1 MKHTANTWK
10 KPLGIVAVLVVLVA
24 VAAAAFFRSK
34 PMVDPADT
42 LQVRSISADYWNGGE
57 TYHCDISQENIPQKL
72 SRDLVSLFQGF
83 TIRNTL
89 FPRQNTYTVEPDSV
103 YISIQVGLAEGS
115 MRVNLSTNSAY
126 TSAQFGDTHYSIV
139 DGQDLYQ
146 KVYDRLSPLLVAHG
160 SPGAPEGEPSP
171 TPSQLPQTVPWEVPE
186 QPSMSYEAYFEQERE
201 YEFFEHLDSAW
212 FYDQCDFEYRD
223 GALYLV
229 DSQKTGEA
237 LWKVWDTDN
246 LEVKAV
252 DPAWIY
258 GIVDGKTLI
267 RMDYKGNHQET
278 LFVDDSGL
286 ISTMNRGISNP
297 ISVAYTYR
305 YDGTP
310 APACIQNPLPLADRS
325 VLYFWA
331 GAEDG
336 DGAALY
342 RLYVHDGHTDVVY
355 QYTQEE
361 LEQYRFPDYP
371 ELEGT
376 GPYYRISAPNP
387 VSNVEVRWSVGNPE
401 FFQRFEAEVQGDFG
415 KLTDT
420 ELIHYNTIG
429 YHLHSQLNCTKN
441 TFTGAFQQ
449 VEPEW

>member
-1 MKHTANTWK
+1 MKHRKRMLPIA
-10 KPLGIVAVLVVLVA
+10 AVLVVLVA

-34 PMVDPADT
+34 PMLDPADT
-42 LQVRSISADYWNGGE
+42 LQVRSISADYWNSGE

-103 YISIQVGLAEGS
+103 CISIQVGLAEGS

-146 KVYDRLSPLLVAHG
+146 KVYDRLSPLLAAHG

-186 QPSMSYEAYFEQERE
+186 QQPMTYEEYFEQERE
-201 YEFFEHLDSAW
+201 YDFEDLDYAW

-297 ISVAYTYR
+297 LTVAYTYR

-355 QYTQEE
+355 QYTQKE
-361 LEQYRFPDYP
+361 LEQYRFPDCP

-376 GPYYRISAPNP
+376 GPYYRISVPNP
-387 VSNVEVRWSVGNPE
+387 VSNVEVGWTVGNPE
-401 FFQRFEAEVQGDFG
+401 FFHRFDAEMQNEYTKV
-415 KLTDT
+415 TDT
-420 ELIHYNTIG
+420 ELLYEKPMEYG
-429 YHLHSQLNCTKN
+429 LPKSFSCTKN
-441 TFTGAFQQ
+441 MLTGEFQQ
-449 VEPEW
+449 VEPRSY

>member
-72 SRDLVSLFQGF
+72 SRDLVSLFQGV

-103 YISIQVGLAEGS
+103 YISIQVGLSEGS

-126 TSAQFGDTHYSIV
+126 TSAQLGDTHCSIV
-139 DGQDLYQ
+139 DGQALYQ

-160 SPGAPEGEPSP
+160 SPRDPEGEPSP

-186 QPSMSYEAYFEQERE
+186 QPSVSYEAYFEQERE
-201 YEFFEHLDSAW
+201 YDFEDLDSAW
-212 FYDQCDFEYRD
+212 FYEACIFKYEG

-229 DSQKTGEA
+229 DDQETGEV
-237 LWKVWDTDN
+237 LWKVCDMDN

-267 RMDYKGNHQET
+267 RMDYKGNHQEI

-297 ISVAYTYR
+297 ISVAYTYG
-305 YDGTP
+305 YDGTLEP
-310 APACIQNPLPLADRS
+310 KCIQNPLPLADRS
-325 VLYFWA
+325 VMYFWA

-342 RLYVHDGHTDVVY
+342 RLYVHDGHTDVVH
-355 QYTQEE
+355 QYTQKE

>member
-34 PMVDPADT
+34 PMLDLADT
-42 LQVRSISADYWNGGE
+42 LQVRSISADYWNSGE

-186 QPSMSYEAYFEQERE
+186 QPSMSYEEYFEQERE
-201 YEFFEHLDSAW
+201 YDFEDLDYAW

-237 LWKVWDTDN
+237 LWKVWDADN

-286 ISTMNRGISNP
+286 ISTMNRRISNP
-297 ISVAYTYR
+297 LTVAYTYR

-355 QYTQEE
+355 QYTQKE
-361 LEQYRFPDYP
+361 LEQYRFPDCP

-376 GPYYRISAPNP
+376 GPYYRISVPNP
-387 VSNVEVRWSVGNPE
+387 VSNVEVGWTVGNPE
-401 FFQRFEAEVQGDFG
+401 FFHRFDAEMQNEYTKV
-415 KLTDT
+415 TDT
-420 ELIHYNTIG
+420 ELLYEKPMEYG
-429 YHLHSQLNCTKN
+429 LPKLFSCTKN
-441 TFTGAFQQ
+441 MLTGEFRQ
-449 VEPEW
+449 VEPRSY

>member
-1 MKHTANTWK
+1 MKHRKRMLPIA
-10 KPLGIVAVLVVLVA
+10 AVLVVLVA

-34 PMVDPADT
+34 PMLDPADT

-186 QPSMSYEAYFEQERE
+186 QPSMSYEEYFEQERE
-201 YEFFEHLDSAW
+201 YDFEDLDYAW

-286 ISTMNRGISNP
+286 ISTMNRRISNP
-297 ISVAYTYR
+297 LTVAYTYR

-355 QYTQEE
+355 QYTQKE
-361 LEQYRFPDYP
+361 LEQYRFPDCP

-376 GPYYRISAPNP
+376 GPYYRISVPNP
-387 VSNVEVRWSVGNPE
+387 VSNVEVGWTVGNPE
-401 FFQRFEAEVQGDFG
+401 FFHRFDAEMQNEYTKV
-415 KLTDT
+415 TDT
-420 ELIHYNTIG
+420 ELLYEKPMEYG
-429 YHLHSQLNCTKN
+429 LPMLFSCTKN
-441 TFTGAFQQ
+441 MLTGEFQQ
-449 VEPEW
+449 VEPRSY

>member
-1 MKHTANTWK
+1 MKHRKRMLPIA
-10 KPLGIVAVLVVLVA
+10 AVLVVLVA

-126 TSAQFGDTHYSIV
+126 TSAQFGDTHCSIV

-186 QPSMSYEAYFEQERE
+186 QPSVSYEEYFEQERE
-201 YEFFEHLDSAW
+201 YDFEDLDSAW

-297 ISVAYTYR
+297 LTVAYTYR

-355 QYTQEE
+355 QYTQKE
-361 LEQYRFPDYP
+361 LEQYRFPDCP

-376 GPYYRISAPNP
+376 GPYYRISVPNP
-387 VSNVEVRWSVGNPE
+387 VSNVEVGWTVGNPE
-401 FFQRFEAEVQGDFG
+401 FFHRFDAEMQNEYTKV
-415 KLTDT
+415 TDT
-420 ELIHYNTIG
+420 ELLYEKHMEYG
-429 YHLHSQLNCTKN
+429 LPKLFSCTKN
-441 TFTGAFQQ
+441 MLTGEFQQ
-449 VEPEW
+449 VEPRSY

>member
-1 MKHTANTWK
+1 MKHRKRMLPIA
-10 KPLGIVAVLVVLVA
+10 AVLVALVA

-34 PMVDPADT
+34 PMLDLADT
-42 LQVRSISADYWNGGE
+42 LQVRSISADYWNSGE

-186 QPSMSYEAYFEQERE
+186 QPSVSYEEYFEQERE
-201 YEFFEHLDSAW
+201 YDFEDLDYAW

-297 ISVAYTYR
+297 LTVAYTYR

-355 QYTQEE
+355 QYTQKE
-361 LEQYRFPDYP
+361 LEQYRFPDCP

-376 GPYYRISAPNP
+376 GPYYRISVPNP
-387 VSNVEVRWSVGNPE
+387 VSNVEVGWTVGNPE
-401 FFQRFEAEVQGDFG
+401 FFHRFDAEMQNEYTKV
-415 KLTDT
+415 TDT
-420 ELIHYNTIG
+420 ELLYEKPMEYG
-429 YHLHSQLNCTKN
+429 LPKSFSCTKN
-441 TFTGAFQQ
+441 MLTGEFQQ
-449 VEPEW
+449 VEPRSY

>member
-1 MKHTANTWK
+1 MKHRKRILPIA
-10 KPLGIVAVLVVLVA
+10 AVLVVLVA
-24 VAAAAFFRSK
+24 LLAATFFRST
-34 PMVDPADT
+34 PLVDPADT

-103 YISIQVGLAEGS
+103 YISIQVGLSEGS

-126 TSAQFGDTHYSIV
+126 TSAQFGDTHCSIV

-186 QPSMSYEAYFEQERE
+186 QPSVSYEEYFEQERE

-237 LWKVWDTDN
+237 LWKVWDMDN

-286 ISTMNRGISNP
+286 ISTMNRDISNP
-297 ISVAYTYR
+297 ISVAYTYG
-305 YDGTP
+305 YDGTLEP
-310 APACIQNPLPLADRS
+310 KCIQNPLPLADRS
-325 VLYFWA
+325 VMYFWA

-376 GPYYRISAPNP
+376 GPYYRISAPVP

>member
-24 VAAAAFFRSK
+24 VATAAFFRSK

-186 QPSMSYEAYFEQERE
+186 QPSMSYEEYFEQERE
-201 YEFFEHLDSAW
+201 YDFEDLDYAW

-237 LWKVWDTDN
+237 LWKVWDADN

-286 ISTMNRGISNP
+286 ISTMNRRISNP
-297 ISVAYTYR
+297 LTVAYTYR

-355 QYTQEE
+355 QYTQKE
-361 LEQYRFPDYP
+361 LEQYRFPDCP

-376 GPYYRISAPNP
+376 GPYYRISVPNP
-387 VSNVEVRWSVGNPE
+387 VSNVEVGWTVGNPE
-401 FFQRFEAEVQGDFG
+401 FFHRFDAEMQNEYTKV
-415 KLTDT
+415 TDT
-420 ELIHYNTIG
+420 ELLYEKPMEYG
-429 YHLHSQLNCTKN
+429 LPKLFSCTKN
-441 TFTGAFQQ
+441 MLTGEFQQ
-449 VEPEW
+449 VEPRSY

>member
-1 MKHTANTWK
+1 MKHRKRMLPIA
-10 KPLGIVAVLVVLVA
+10 AVLVVLVA

-186 QPSMSYEAYFEQERE
+186 QPSMSYEEYFEQERE

-429 YHLHSQLNCTKN
+429 YHLHSQLSCTKN

>member
-1 MKHTANTWK
+1 MKKASIRKHALK
-10 KPLGIVAVLVVLVA
+10 IVAVLVVLVA
-24 VAAAAFFRSK
+24 VATAAFFRSK
-34 PMVDPADT
+34 PMLDPADSP
-42 LQVRSISADYWNGGE
+42 RISLITADYENGGE
-57 TYHCDISQENIPQKL
+57 SYRSTMEQTDISQNLNNQLIA
-72 SRDLVSLFQGF
+72 LFQG
-83 TIRNTL
+83 TQMRNVRFL
-89 FPRQNTYTVEPDSV
+89 RPQSFRMEPDSV
-103 YISIQVGLAEGS
+103 YLNVWVETDRAS
-115 MRVNLSTNSAY
+115 MLVNLSTNSDY
-126 TSAQFGDTHYSIV
+126 NSAQFGDTHYAIV
-139 DGQDLYQ
+139 NGPDLYQ
-146 KVYDRLSPLLVAHG
+146 KVYELLSPLLVAHG
-160 SPGAPEGEPSP
+160 SPGDPEGEPSP
-171 TPSQLPQTVPWEVPE
+171 TPSQPPQTVPWEVPE
-186 QPSMSYEAYFEQERE
+186 QPSVSYEAYFEQERE
-201 YEFFEHLDSAW
+201 YDFEDLDYAW

-252 DPAWIY
+252 DPSWIY

-286 ISTMNRGISNP
+286 ISSMNRGVSDP
-297 ISVAYTYR
+297 LTVTYTYR

-310 APACIQNPLPLADRS
+310 APACVQNPLPLADRS

-342 RLYVHDGHTDVVY
+342 RLYVSDGHTDVVY

-361 LEQYRFPDYP
+361 LEQYRFPDCP

-376 GPYYRISAPNP
+376 GPYYRISVPEP
-387 VSNVEVRWSVGNPE
+387 VSNVEVGWTVGNPE
-401 FFQRFEAEVQGDFG
+401 FFQRFDAEMQNEYTKVI
-415 KLTDT
+415 DT
-420 ELIHYNTIG
+420 ELLYEKPIEYG
-429 YHLHSQLNCTKN
+429 LPMLFSCTKN
-441 TFTGAFQQ
+441 MLTGEFQQ
-449 VEPEW
+449 VEPRSY

>member
-89 FPRQNTYTVEPDSV
+89 FPRPNTYTVEPDSV

-139 DGQDLYQ
+139 DGQALYQ

-186 QPSMSYEAYFEQERE
+186 QPSVSYEEYFEQERE

-267 RMDYKGNHQET
+267 RMDYKGNHQEI

-361 LEQYRFPDYP
+361 LEQYRFPDCP

>member
-24 VAAAAFFRSK
+24 VATAAFFRSK
-34 PMVDPADT
+34 PMLDPADSP
-42 LQVRSISADYWNGGE
+42 RISLITADYENGGE
-57 TYHCDISQENIPQKL
+57 SYRSTMEQTDISQNLNNQLIA
-72 SRDLVSLFQGF
+72 LFQG
-83 TIRNTL
+83 TQMRNVRFL
-89 FPRQNTYTVEPDSV
+89 RPQSFRMEPDSV
-103 YISIQVGLAEGS
+103 YLNVWVETDRGS
-115 MRVNLSTNSAY
+115 MLVNLSTNSDY
-126 TSAQFGDTHYSIV
+126 NSAQFGDTHYAIV
-139 DGQDLYQ
+139 NGPDLYQ

-186 QPSMSYEAYFEQERE
+186 QPSMSYEEYFEQERE
-201 YEFFEHLDSAW
+201 YDFEDLDYAW

-297 ISVAYTYR
+297 LTVAYTYR

-355 QYTQEE
+355 QYTQKE
-361 LEQYRFPDYP
+361 LEQYRFPDCP

-376 GPYYRISAPNP
+376 GPYYRISVPNP
-387 VSNVEVRWSVGNPE
+387 VSNVEVGWTVGNPE
-401 FFQRFEAEVQGDFG
+401 FFHRFDAEMQNEYTKV
-415 KLTDT
+415 TDT
-420 ELIHYNTIG
+420 ELLY
-429 YHLHSQLNCTKN
+429 
-441 TFTGAFQQ
+441 
-449 VEPEW
+449 

>member
-24 VAAAAFFRSK
+24 VATAAFFRSK
-34 PMVDPADT
+34 PMVDLADT
-42 LQVRSISADYWNGGE
+42 LQVRSISADYWNSGE

-186 QPSMSYEAYFEQERE
+186 QPSMSYEEYFEQERE
-201 YEFFEHLDSAW
+201 YDFEDLDYAW

-297 ISVAYTYR
+297 LTVAYTYR

-355 QYTQEE
+355 QYTQKE
-361 LEQYRFPDYP
+361 LEQYRFPDCP

-376 GPYYRISAPNP
+376 GPYYRISVPNP
-387 VSNVEVRWSVGNPE
+387 VSNVEVGWTVGNPE
-401 FFQRFEAEVQGDFG
+401 FFHRFDAEMQNEYTKV
-415 KLTDT
+415 TDT
-420 ELIHYNTIG
+420 ELLYEKPMEYG
-429 YHLHSQLNCTKN
+429 LPKSFSCTKN
-441 TFTGAFQQ
+441 MLTGEFQQ
-449 VEPEW
+449 VEPRSY

>member
-24 VAAAAFFRSK
+24 VATAAFFRSK
-34 PMVDPADT
+34 PMLDPADT

-72 SRDLVSLFQGF
+72 SRDLVTLFQGF

-186 QPSMSYEAYFEQERE
+186 QPSVSYEEYFEQERE
-201 YEFFEHLDSAW
+201 YGFEDLDYAW

-286 ISTMNRGISNP
+286 ISTMNRGISDP
-297 ISVAYTYR
+297 LTVAYTYR

-355 QYTQEE
+355 QYTQKE
-361 LEQYRFPDYP
+361 LEQYRFPDCP

-376 GPYYRISAPNP
+376 GPYYRISVPNP
-387 VSNVEVRWSVGNPE
+387 VSNVEVGWTVGNPE
-401 FFQRFEAEVQGDFG
+401 FFHRFDAEMQNEYTKV
-415 KLTDT
+415 TDT
-420 ELIHYNTIG
+420 ELLYEKPMEYG
-429 YHLHSQLNCTKN
+429 LPKLFSCTKN
-441 TFTGAFQQ
+441 MLTGEFQQ
-449 VEPEW
+449 VEPRSY

>member
-34 PMVDPADT
+34 PMLDLADT

-186 QPSMSYEAYFEQERE
+186 QPSVSYEEYFEQERE
-201 YEFFEHLDSAW
+201 YDFEDLDYAW

-297 ISVAYTYR
+297 LTVAYTYR

-355 QYTQEE
+355 QYTQKE
-361 LEQYRFPDYP
+361 LEQYRFPDCP

-376 GPYYRISAPNP
+376 GPYYRISVPNP
-387 VSNVEVRWSVGNPE
+387 VSNVEVGWTVGNPE
-401 FFQRFEAEVQGDFG
+401 FFHRFDAEMQNEYTKV
-415 KLTDT
+415 TDT
-420 ELIHYNTIG
+420 ELLYEKPMEYG
-429 YHLHSQLNCTKN
+429 LPKLFSCTKN
-441 TFTGAFQQ
+441 MLTGEFQQ
-449 VEPEW
+449 VEPRSY

>member
-1 MKHTANTWK
+1 MKHRKRMLPIA
-10 KPLGIVAVLVVLVA
+10 AVLVALVA

-42 LQVRSISADYWNGGE
+42 LQVRSISADYWNSGE

-72 SRDLVSLFQGF
+72 SRDLVSLFQGV

-89 FPRQNTYTVEPDSV
+89 FPRPNTYTVEPDSV
-103 YISIQVGLAEGS
+103 YISIQVGLSEGS

-126 TSAQFGDTHYSIV
+126 TSAQFGDTHCSIV

-160 SPGAPEGEPSP
+160 SPGDPEGEPSP

-186 QPSMSYEAYFEQERE
+186 QPSVSYEAYFEQERE
-201 YEFFEHLDSAW
+201 YDFEDLDSAW

-267 RMDYKGNHQET
+267 RMDYKGNHQEI

-297 ISVAYTYR
+297 ISVAYTYG
-305 YDGTP
+305 YDGTLEP
-310 APACIQNPLPLADRS
+310 KCIQNPLPLADRS
-325 VLYFWA
+325 VMYFWA

-401 FFQRFEAEVQGDFG
+401 FFQRFEEEVQGDFG

>member
-72 SRDLVSLFQGF
+72 SRDLVSLFQGV

-89 FPRQNTYTVEPDSV
+89 FPRPNTYTVEPDSV

-126 TSAQFGDTHYSIV
+126 TSAQFGDTHCSIV
-139 DGQDLYQ
+139 DGQALYQ
-146 KVYDRLSPLLVAHG
+146 KVYDRLSPLLAAHG
-160 SPGAPEGEPSP
+160 SPEDPEGEPSP

-186 QPSMSYEAYFEQERE
+186 QPSVSYEAYFEQERE
-201 YEFFEHLDSAW
+201 YDFEDLDYAW

-286 ISTMNRGISNP
+286 ISTMNRGVSDP
-297 ISVAYTYR
+297 LTVAYTYR

-310 APACIQNPLPLADRS
+310 APACVQNPLPLADRS

-336 DGAALY
+336 NGAALY

-355 QYTQEE
+355 QYTQKE
-361 LEQYRFPDYP
+361 LEQYRFPDCP

-376 GPYYRISAPNP
+376 GPYYRISVPEP
-387 VSNVEVRWSVGNPE
+387 VSNVEVGWTVGNPE
-401 FFQRFEAEVQGDFG
+401 FFQRFDAEMQNEYTKVI
-415 KLTDT
+415 DT
-420 ELIHYNTIG
+420 ELLYEKPIEYG
-429 YHLHSQLNCTKN
+429 LPMLFSCTKN
-441 TFTGAFQQ
+441 MLTGEFQQ
-449 VEPEW
+449 VEPRSY

>member
-1 MKHTANTWK
+1 
-10 KPLGIVAVLVVLVA
+10 
-24 VAAAAFFRSK
+24 
-34 PMVDPADT
+34 
-42 LQVRSISADYWNGGE
+42 
-57 TYHCDISQENIPQKL
+57 
-72 SRDLVSLFQGF
+72 
-83 TIRNTL
+83 
-89 FPRQNTYTVEPDSV
+89 
-103 YISIQVGLAEGS
+103 

-126 TSAQFGDTHYSIV
+126 TSAQFGDTHCSIV

-186 QPSMSYEAYFEQERE
+186 QPSVSYEAYFEQERE
-201 YEFFEHLDSAW
+201 YDFEDLDSAW

-297 ISVAYTYR
+297 ISVAYTYG
-305 YDGTP
+305 YDGTLEP
-310 APACIQNPLPLADRS
+310 KCIQNPLPLADRS
-325 VLYFWA
+325 VMYFWA

-355 QYTQEE
+355 QYTQKE
-361 LEQYRFPDYP
+361 LEQYRFPDCP

-376 GPYYRISAPNP
+376 GPYYRISVPNP
-387 VSNVEVRWSVGNPE
+387 VSNVEVGWTVGNPE
-401 FFQRFEAEVQGDFG
+401 FFHRFDAEMQNEYTKV
-415 KLTDT
+415 TDT
-420 ELIHYNTIG
+420 ELLYEKPMEYG
-429 YHLHSQLNCTKN
+429 LPKSFSCTKN
-441 TFTGAFQQ
+441 MLTGEFQQ
-449 VEPEW
+449 VEPRSY

>member
-1 MKHTANTWK
+1 MKHRKRILPIA
-10 KPLGIVAVLVVLVA
+10 AVLVVLVA

-34 PMVDPADT
+34 PMLDPADT

-186 QPSMSYEAYFEQERE
+186 QPSMSYEEYFEQERE
-201 YEFFEHLDSAW
+201 YDFEDLDYAW

-237 LWKVWDTDN
+237 LWKVWDADN

-286 ISTMNRGISNP
+286 ISTMNRRISNP
-297 ISVAYTYR
+297 LTVAYTYR

-355 QYTQEE
+355 QYTQKE
-361 LEQYRFPDYP
+361 LEQYRFPDCP

-376 GPYYRISAPNP
+376 GPYYRISVPNP
-387 VSNVEVRWSVGNPE
+387 VSNVEVGWTVGNPE
-401 FFQRFEAEVQGDFG
+401 FFHRFDAEMQNEYTKV
-415 KLTDT
+415 TDT
-420 ELIHYNTIG
+420 ELLYEKPMEYG
-429 YHLHSQLNCTKN
+429 LPKLFSCTKN
-441 TFTGAFQQ
+441 MLTGEFQQ
-449 VEPEW
+449 VEPRSY

>member
-89 FPRQNTYTVEPDSV
+89 FPRPNTYTVEPDSV
-103 YISIQVGLAEGS
+103 YISIQVGLSEGS

-126 TSAQFGDTHYSIV
+126 TSAQLGDTHCSIV

-201 YEFFEHLDSAW
+201 YDFEDLDSAW

-237 LWKVWDTDN
+237 LWKVWDMDN

-267 RMDYKGNHQET
+267 RMDYKGNHQEI

-297 ISVAYTYR
+297 ISVAYTYG
-305 YDGTP
+305 YDGTLEP
-310 APACIQNPLPLADRS
+310 KCIQNPLPLADRS
-325 VLYFWA
+325 VMYFWA

-342 RLYVHDGHTDVVY
+342 RLYVHDGHTDVVH
-355 QYTQEE
+355 QYTQKE

>member
-1 MKHTANTWK
+1 MKKARIRK
-10 KPLGIVAVLVVLVA
+10 SALKIVVVLVVLVA

-34 PMVDPADT
+34 PMVDPADSP
-42 LQVRSISADYWNGGE
+42 RISLITADYENGGE
-57 TYHCDISQENIPQKL
+57 SYRSTMEQTDISQNLNNQLIA
-72 SRDLVSLFQGF
+72 LFQG
-83 TIRNTL
+83 TQMRNVRFL
-89 FPRQNTYTVEPDSV
+89 RPQSFRMEPDSV
-103 YISIQVGLAEGS
+103 YLNVWVETDRDS
-115 MRVNLSTNSAY
+115 MLVNLSTNSDY
-126 TSAQFGDTHYSIV
+126 NSAQFGDTHYAIV
-139 DGQDLYQ
+139 NGADLYQ
-146 KVYDRLSPLLVAHG
+146 KVYELLSPLLVAHG

-186 QPSMSYEAYFEQERE
+186 QPSVSYEEYFEQERE
-201 YEFFEHLDSAW
+201 YDFEDLDSAW

-286 ISTMNRGISNP
+286 ISTMNRGISDP
-297 ISVAYTYR
+297 LTVAYTYR

-355 QYTQEE
+355 QYTQKE
-361 LEQYRFPDYP
+361 LEQYRFPDCP

-376 GPYYRISAPNP
+376 GPYYRISVPNP

-420 ELIHYNTIG
+420 ELIHHNTIG
-429 YHLHSQLNCTKN
+429 YHLHSQLSCTKN

>member
-42 LQVRSISADYWNGGE
+42 LQVRSISADYWNSGE

-72 SRDLVSLFQGF
+72 NRDLVSLFQGF

-126 TSAQFGDTHYSIV
+126 TSAQFGDTHCSIV

-186 QPSMSYEAYFEQERE
+186 QQPMTYEEYFEQERE

-297 ISVAYTYR
+297 LTVAYTYR

-342 RLYVHDGHTDVVY
+342 RLYVHDGHTDVVH
-355 QYTQEE
+355 QYTQKE
-361 LEQYRFPDYP
+361 LEQYRFPDCP

-420 ELIHYNTIG
+420 ELIHHNTIG
-429 YHLHSQLNCTKN
+429 YHLHSQLSCTKN

>member
-1 MKHTANTWK
+1 MKHRKRMLPIA
-10 KPLGIVAVLVVLVA
+10 AVLVVLVA

-34 PMVDPADT
+34 PMVDSADT

-72 SRDLVSLFQGF
+72 SRDLVSLFQGV
-83 TIRNTL
+83 TIRHTL

-126 TSAQFGDTHYSIV
+126 TSAQLGDTHYSIV

-186 QPSMSYEAYFEQERE
+186 QPSMSYEEYFEQERE
-201 YEFFEHLDSAW
+201 YDFEDLDYAW

-297 ISVAYTYR
+297 LTVAYTYR

-342 RLYVHDGHTDVVY
+342 RLYVSDGHTDVVY

-361 LEQYRFPDYP
+361 LEQYRFPDCP

-376 GPYYRISAPNP
+376 GPYYRISVPNP
-387 VSNVEVRWSVGNPE
+387 VSNVEVGWTVGNPE
-401 FFQRFEAEVQGDFG
+401 FFHRFDAEMQNEYTKV
-415 KLTDT
+415 TDT
-420 ELIHYNTIG
+420 ELLYEKPMEYG
-429 YHLHSQLNCTKN
+429 LPMLFSCTKN
-441 TFTGAFQQ
+441 MLTGEFQQ
-449 VEPEW
+449 VEPRSY

>member
-1 MKHTANTWK
+1 MKKASIRK
-10 KPLGIVAVLVVLVA
+10 SALKIVAVLVVLVA

-34 PMVDPADT
+34 PMLDPADT
-42 LQVRSISADYWNGGE
+42 LQVRSISADYWNSGE

-103 YISIQVGLAEGS
+103 CISIQVGLAEGS

-126 TSAQFGDTHYSIV
+126 TPAQLGDTHYSIV

-146 KVYDRLSPLLVAHG
+146 KVYDRLSPLLAAHG

-186 QPSMSYEAYFEQERE
+186 QQPMTYEEYFEQERE
-201 YEFFEHLDSAW
+201 YDFEDLDYAW

-297 ISVAYTYR
+297 LTVAYTYR

-355 QYTQEE
+355 QYTQKE
-361 LEQYRFPDYP
+361 LEQYRFPDCP

-376 GPYYRISAPNP
+376 GPYYRISVPNP
-387 VSNVEVRWSVGNPE
+387 VSNVEVGWTVGNPE
-401 FFQRFEAEVQGDFG
+401 FFHRFDAEMQNEYTKV
-415 KLTDT
+415 TDT
-420 ELIHYNTIG
+420 ELLYEKPMEYG
-429 YHLHSQLNCTKN
+429 LPKSFSCTKN
-441 TFTGAFQQ
+441 MLTGEFQQ
-449 VEPEW
+449 VEPRSY

>member
-1 MKHTANTWK
+1 MKKASIRK
-10 KPLGIVAVLVVLVA
+10 SALKIVAVLVVLVA

-34 PMVDPADT
+34 PMLDPADT
-42 LQVRSISADYWNGGE
+42 LQVRSISADYWNSGE

-103 YISIQVGLAEGS
+103 CISIQVGLAEGS

-146 KVYDRLSPLLVAHG
+146 KVYDRLSPLLAAHG

-186 QPSMSYEAYFEQERE
+186 QQPMTYEEYFEQERE
-201 YEFFEHLDSAW
+201 YDFEDLDYAW

-297 ISVAYTYR
+297 LTVAYTYR

-355 QYTQEE
+355 QYTQKE
-361 LEQYRFPDYP
+361 LEQYRFPDCP

-376 GPYYRISAPNP
+376 GPYYRISVPNP
-387 VSNVEVRWSVGNPE
+387 VSNVEVGWTVGNPE
-401 FFQRFEAEVQGDFG
+401 FFHRFDAEMQNEYTKV
-415 KLTDT
+415 TDT
-420 ELIHYNTIG
+420 ELLYEKPMEYG
-429 YHLHSQLNCTKN
+429 LPKLFSCTKN
-441 TFTGAFQQ
+441 MLTGEFQQ
-449 VEPEW
+449 VEPRSY

>member
-1 MKHTANTWK
+1 MKHRKRMLPIA
-10 KPLGIVAVLVVLVA
+10 AVLVALVA

-42 LQVRSISADYWNGGE
+42 LQVRSISADYWNSGE

-89 FPRQNTYTVEPDSV
+89 FPHQNTYTVEPDSV

-126 TSAQFGDTHYSIV
+126 TSAQFGDTHCSIV

-186 QPSMSYEAYFEQERE
+186 QPSVSYEEYFEQERE
-201 YEFFEHLDSAW
+201 YDFEDLDYAW

-297 ISVAYTYR
+297 LTVAYTYR

-355 QYTQEE
+355 QYTQKE
-361 LEQYRFPDYP
+361 LEQYRFPDCP

-376 GPYYRISAPNP
+376 GPYYRISVPNP
-387 VSNVEVRWSVGNPE
+387 VSNVEVGWTVGNPE
-401 FFQRFEAEVQGDFG
+401 FFHRFDAEMQNEYTKV
-415 KLTDT
+415 TDT
-420 ELIHYNTIG
+420 ELLYEKPMEYG
-429 YHLHSQLNCTKN
+429 LPKSFSCTKN
-441 TFTGAFQQ
+441 MLTGEFQQ
-449 VEPEW
+449 VEPRSY

>member
-1 MKHTANTWK
+1 MKKASIRK
-10 KPLGIVAVLVVLVA
+10 SALKIVAVLVVLVA
-24 VAAAAFFRSK
+24 VATAAFFRSK
-34 PMVDPADT
+34 PMLDPADSP
-42 LQVRSISADYWNGGE
+42 RISLITADYENGGE
-57 TYHCDISQENIPQKL
+57 SYRSTMEQTDISQNLNNQLIA
-72 SRDLVSLFQGF
+72 LFQG
-83 TIRNTL
+83 TQMRNVRFL
-89 FPRQNTYTVEPDSV
+89 RPQSFRMEPDSV
-103 YISIQVGLAEGS
+103 CLNVWVETDRGS
-115 MRVNLSTNSAY
+115 MLVNLSTNSDY
-126 TSAQFGDTHYSIV
+126 NSAQFGDTHYSIV

-186 QPSMSYEAYFEQERE
+186 QPSVSYEEYFEQERE
-201 YEFFEHLDSAW
+201 YDFEDLDSAW

-297 ISVAYTYR
+297 LTVAYTYR

-342 RLYVHDGHTDVVY
+342 RLYVHDGHTDVVH
-355 QYTQEE
+355 QYTQKE

-401 FFQRFEAEVQGDFG
+401 FFHRFDAEMQNEYTKV
-415 KLTDT
+415 TDT
-420 ELIHYNTIG
+420 ELLYEKPMEYG
-429 YHLHSQLNCTKN
+429 LPKLFSCTKN
-441 TFTGAFQQ
+441 MLTGEFQQ
-449 VEPEW
+449 VEPRSY

>member
-1 MKHTANTWK
+1 MKHRKRILPIA
-10 KPLGIVAVLVVLVA
+10 AVLVVLVA

-34 PMVDPADT
+34 PMLDPADT

-186 QPSMSYEAYFEQERE
+186 QPSMSYEEYFEQERE
-201 YEFFEHLDSAW
+201 YDFEDLDYAW

-286 ISTMNRGISNP
+286 ISTMNRRISNP
-297 ISVAYTYR
+297 LTVAYTYR

-355 QYTQEE
+355 QYTQKE
-361 LEQYRFPDYP
+361 LEQYRFPDCP

-376 GPYYRISAPNP
+376 GPYYRISVPNP
-387 VSNVEVRWSVGNPE
+387 VSNVEVGWTVGNPE
-401 FFQRFEAEVQGDFG
+401 FFHRFDAEMQNEYTKV
-415 KLTDT
+415 TDT
-420 ELIHYNTIG
+420 ELLYEKPMEYG
-429 YHLHSQLNCTKN
+429 LPMLFSCTKN
-441 TFTGAFQQ
+441 MLTGEFQQ
-449 VEPEW
+449 VEPRSY

>member
-1 MKHTANTWK
+1 MKHRK
-10 KPLGIVAVLVVLVA
+10 RMLPVVAVLVVLVA
-24 VAAAAFFRSK
+24 VATAAFFRSK
-34 PMVDPADT
+34 PMLDPADSP
-42 LQVRSISADYWNGGE
+42 RISLITADYENGGE
-57 TYHCDISQENIPQKL
+57 SYRSTMEQTDISQKL
-72 SRDLVSLFQGF
+72 NNELVALFQG
-83 TIRNTL
+83 TQMRNVRFL
-89 FPRQNTYTVEPDSV
+89 RPQSFRMEPDSV
-103 YISIQVGLAEGS
+103 YLNVWVETDRVS
-115 MRVNLSTNSAY
+115 MLVNLSTNSDY
-126 TSAQFGDTHYSIV
+126 NSAQFGDTHYSIV

-186 QPSMSYEAYFEQERE
+186 QPSVSYEEYFEQERE
-201 YEFFEHLDSAW
+201 YDFEDLDYAW

-297 ISVAYTYR
+297 LTVAYTYR

-342 RLYVHDGHTDVVY
+342 RLYVHDGHTDVVH
-355 QYTQEE
+355 QYTQKE

-420 ELIHYNTIG
+420 ELIHHNTIG
-429 YHLHSQLNCTKN
+429 YHLHSQLSCTKN

>member
-24 VAAAAFFRSK
+24 LLAAAFFRSK

-72 SRDLVSLFQGF
+72 SRDLVSLFQGV

-89 FPRQNTYTVEPDSV
+89 FPRPNAYTVEPDSV
-103 YISIQVGLAEGS
+103 YISINVGLAEGS

-126 TSAQFGDTHYSIV
+126 TSAQFGDTHCSIV

-186 QPSMSYEAYFEQERE
+186 QQPMTYEEYFEQERE
-201 YEFFEHLDSAW
+201 YDFEDLDYAW
-212 FYDQCDFEYRD
+212 FYDQCDLEYRD

-286 ISTMNRGISNP
+286 ISTMNRGVSDP
-297 ISVAYTYR
+297 LTVAYTYR

-310 APACIQNPLPLADRS
+310 APACVQNPLPLADRS
-325 VLYFWA
+325 VMYFWA

-342 RLYVHDGHTDVVY
+342 RLYVSDGHTDVVY

-361 LEQYRFPDYP
+361 LEQYRFPDCP

-376 GPYYRISAPNP
+376 GPYYRISVPEP
-387 VSNVEVRWSVGNPE
+387 VSNVEVGWTVGNPE
-401 FFQRFEAEVQGDFG
+401 FFHRFDAEMQNEYTKVI
-415 KLTDT
+415 DT
-420 ELIHYNTIG
+420 ELLYEKPIEYG
-429 YHLHSQLNCTKN
+429 LPMLFSCTKN
-441 TFTGAFQQ
+441 MLTGEFQQ
-449 VEPEW
+449 VEPQSY

>member
-1 MKHTANTWK
+1 MKHRKRMLPIA
-10 KPLGIVAVLVVLVA
+10 AVLVVLVA

-42 LQVRSISADYWNGGE
+42 LQVRSISADYWKGGE

-89 FPRQNTYTVEPDSV
+89 FPRPNTYTVEPDSV
-103 YISIQVGLAEGS
+103 YISIQVGLAEGA

-186 QPSMSYEAYFEQERE
+186 QPSMSYEEYFEQERE

-267 RMDYKGNHQET
+267 RMDYKGNHQEI

-297 ISVAYTYR
+297 ISVAYTYG
-305 YDGTP
+305 YDGTLEP
-310 APACIQNPLPLADRS
+310 KCIQNPLPLADRS

-342 RLYVHDGHTDVVY
+342 RLYVHDGHTDVVH
-355 QYTQEE
+355 QYTQKE